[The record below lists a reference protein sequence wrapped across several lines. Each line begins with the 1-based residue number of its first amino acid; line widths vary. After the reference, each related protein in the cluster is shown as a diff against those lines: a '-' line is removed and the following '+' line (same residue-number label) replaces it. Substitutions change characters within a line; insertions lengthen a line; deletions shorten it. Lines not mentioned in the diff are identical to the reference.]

1 MAEDYLINQE
11 EAEKICDRLSG
22 IVDGDFLKKM
32 FASESRRSF
41 ANKRMLPLFEDVAKK
56 RKKIVLPSEEQM
68 VNGLRAVLNDV
79 ADYQEDEMLKENNVT
94 GCKEETKMAK
104 KMTQN

>member
-1 MAEDYLINQE
+1 
-11 EAEKICDRLSG
+11 
-22 IVDGDFLKKM
+22 
-32 FASESRRSF
+32 
-41 ANKRMLPLFEDVAKK
+41 
-56 RKKIVLPSEEQM
+56 M

>member
-1 MAEDYLINQE
+1 
-11 EAEKICDRLSG
+11 
-22 IVDGDFLKKM
+22 M